1 MTDIIIAID
10 GFSSCGK
17 STLSKEIANEL
28 NYTYLDTGAM
38 YRAVTLFSL
47 ENNLIKNGVVKKN
60 ELISKLN
67 TINISFK
74 YNKEESRTNIYLNNI
89 NVENTIRG
97 IEVSNNVSLISSIKE
112 VRELL
117 VKQQQE
123 IGNNKRIVLD
133 GRDIGTVVFPNAEL
147 KLFMTA
153 KANIR
158 AERRYKEYLS
168 KGEKI
173 SLQEIEDNISERD
186 YLDQNRKESPLKQ
199 AEDAIVL
206 DNSNMTRPEQLIWVL
221 DLIKNRFSKI
231 SENKQQK

>member
-1 MTDIIIAID
+1 MTDIIIAVD

-47 ENNLIKNGVVKKN
+47 ENNLIKNGVVKKD

-153 KANIR
+153 KVNIR

-173 SLQEIEDNISERD
+173 SLQEIKDNISERD

-199 AEDAIVL
+199 AEDAIIL
-206 DNSNMTRPEQLIWVL
+206 DNSNMTRPEQLNWVL

-231 SENKQQK
+231 SKNK